1 MEEVSMKE
9 LTGKQSMTC
18 SRCIWLPLSRVPVKL
33 NRIGIDM
40 IINHQAMMLV
50 LLEILRQVIQL
61 NARRSF
67 ATKTFSMKSTA
78 FGIPL
83 NVPSY
88 MIWRSGKTI
97 GRMFCHYSNHGKHT
111 S

>member
-40 IINHQAMMLV
+40 I
-50 LLEILRQVIQL
+50 
-61 NARRSF
+61 
-67 ATKTFSMKSTA
+67 T
-78 FGIPL
+78 
-83 NVPSY
+83 
-88 MIWRSGKTI
+88 
-97 GRMFCHYSNHGKHT
+97 
-111 S
+111 